1 MKEKAESAASDLQI
15 SSSSIV
21 SSIISSLL
29 GAEIV
34 SDAPF
39 RMNIFGIAGAW
50 LDLLTETPYM
60 DVHGSDIAGIH
71 GLVAPHVRKQL
82 FPAVDLVRITGQKLQ
97 QIELLGC

>member
-50 LDLLTETPYM
+50 LDLLTIQ
-60 DVHGSDIAGIH
+60 SLAGEFSRTGDRNLLRRIEEIS
-71 GLVAPHVRKQL
+71 GEII
-82 FPAVDLVRITGQKLQ
+82 DL
-97 QIELLGC
+97 EAH